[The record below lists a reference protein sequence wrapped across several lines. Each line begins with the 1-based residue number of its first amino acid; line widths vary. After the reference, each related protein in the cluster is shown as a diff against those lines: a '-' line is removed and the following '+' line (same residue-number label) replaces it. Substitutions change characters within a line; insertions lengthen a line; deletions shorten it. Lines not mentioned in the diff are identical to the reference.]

1 MQFNSEAR
9 EAFAETAFDASISIV
24 VDRLRESG
32 ELDLVECD
40 LFVDIRIGDERKT
53 VAVNYLRYVD
63 DDSFRMDYSDTQP
76 DPRYADRVDYVE
88 LEHSGPRRFY
98 RRRFGQVSL
107 LFAYSVRHVEY
118 SRGSPHD
125 GRRGRAIKSYDII
138 TPQLAGEEFFASVGQ
153 TVDEGVES
161 RRVVVVDRVTQLV
174 NDYIVA
180 QVLGQSHQIE
190 TQ

>member
-63 DDSFRMDYSDTQP
+63 DTQP

-88 LEHSGPRRFY
+88 LERIAGREGSIVVGSGKYRFS
-98 RRRFGQVSL
+98 SL
-107 LFAYSVRHVEY
+107 TLSDMSNIVEVL
-118 SRGSPHD
+118 RMTAD
-125 GRRGRAIKSYDII
+125 GAER
-138 TPQLAGEEFFASVGQ
+138 
-153 TVDEGVES
+153 
-161 RRVVVVDRVTQLV
+161 
-174 NDYIVA
+174 
-180 QVLGQSHQIE
+180 
-190 TQ
+190 

>member
-63 DDSFRMDYSDTQP
+63 MIRS
-76 DPRYADRVDYVE
+76 AW
-88 LEHSGPRRFY
+88 
-98 RRRFGQVSL
+98 
-107 LFAYSVRHVEY
+107 
-118 SRGSPHD
+118 
-125 GRRGRAIKSYDII
+125 I
-138 TPQLAGEEFFASVGQ
+138 TPTPNPIRGMR
-153 TVDEGVES
+153 TES
-161 RRVVVVDRVTQLV
+161 ITSSWS
-174 NDYIVA
+174 A
-180 QVLGQSHQIE
+180 
-190 TQ
+190 

>member
-1 MQFNSEAR
+1 MNTQFNSQAR

-63 DDSFRMDYSDTQP
+63 EDSFRMDYSDTEP

-88 LEHSGPRRFY
+88 LRRIAGREGSIVVGSG
-98 RRRFGQVSL
+98 
-107 LFAYSVRHVEY
+107 EY
-118 SRGSPHD
+118 SS
-125 GRRGRAIKSYDII
+125 SSLTLSDISNMVEVLRM
-138 TPQLAGEEFFASVGQ
+138 TA
-153 TVDEGVES
+153 DEAE
-161 RRVVVVDRVTQLV
+161 R
-174 NDYIVA
+174 
-180 QVLGQSHQIE
+180 
-190 TQ
+190 

>member
-1 MQFNSEAR
+1 MLKSRRAATGDADRVLVSILLIIVRSPVFLFHPPPAPPVNTQFNSEAR

-88 LEHSGPRRFY
+88 LERI
-98 RRRFGQVSL
+98 
-107 LFAYSVRHVEY
+107 A
-118 SRGSPHD
+118 
-125 GRRGRAIKSYDII
+125 GR
-138 TPQLAGEEFFASVGQ
+138 
-153 TVDEGVES
+153 EG
-161 RRVVVVDRVTQLV
+161 
-174 NDYIVA
+174 YIVVGSGEYRSSSLTLSDMSNIVEA
-180 QVLGQSHQIE
+180 LRMTADGAE
-190 TQ
+190 R

>member
-88 LEHSGPRRFY
+88 LERIAGREGSIVVG
-98 RRRFGQVSL
+98 SNI
-107 LFAYSVRHVEY
+107 VEVL
-118 SRGSPHD
+118 RMTAD
-125 GRRGRAIKSYDII
+125 GAER
-138 TPQLAGEEFFASVGQ
+138 
-153 TVDEGVES
+153 
-161 RRVVVVDRVTQLV
+161 
-174 NDYIVA
+174 
-180 QVLGQSHQIE
+180 
-190 TQ
+190 